1 MSSTFPRL
9 SLALLLSLAGCA
21 ATPPPRL
28 VRVADL
34 GKQGPLAKGQAL
46 VIELEAGD
54 VIPLHFS
61 LDGPFVQSPADA
73 PPIPLRVTRHFYLR
87 IDGDGL
93 KSSVDGQHFDGK
105 PVSPGHFQVGVGA
118 GASGIEARIAIS
130 RRWPALVASS
140 TITG

>member
-1 MSSTFPRL
+1 MRSLLPRL
-9 SLALLLSLAGCA
+9 SLALLLTLAGCA
-21 ATPPPRL
+21 AAPPPRL
-28 VRVADL
+28 VRAADL
-34 GKQGPLAKGQAL
+34 GKQGPLAPGQAL

-73 PPIPLRVTRHFYLR
+73 PTIPLRVTRHFYLR

-118 GASGIEARIAIS
+118 GPAGIEARVAITTPTPPGLS
-130 RRWPALVASS
+130 K
-140 TITG
+140 